1 VAIALGPIVAAR
13 TLGKRFHIPGRIGY
27 GGPQRFVRLH
37 GSRHEFR
44 LADGELVRRQARAV
58 KAFRQFRQRLIPA
71 RPHRFDNDASLLF
84 DGRIEQAG
92 GREHAPELGWK
103 IRLAVRKDIHAASKL
118 EEGLL
123 ILNLISI

>member
-1 VAIALGPIVAAR
+1 LESFG
-13 TLGKRFHIPGRIGY
+13 
-27 GGPQRFVRLH
+27 
-37 GSRHEFR
+37 
-44 LADGELVRRQARAV
+44 
-58 KAFRQFRQRLIPA
+58 QFDQRLVA
-71 RPHRFDNDASLLF
+71 TRPHRFDNDASLLF